1 MKKLFLLLAAVLSL
15 TQMVAQTVPITI
27 GTGTSSNTSG
37 PIPGYYGNH
46 RSIQLFTAAELG
58 QEGACVVDSIA
69 LELGSVTAGTGGRA
83 VRIYM
88 KVCHVFD
95 VQTSPS
101 AAEL

>member
-46 RSIQLFTAAELG
+46 RSIQLFTAAELVLLTPSLLNLVRLLPAP
-58 QEGACVVDSIA
+58 EEEP
-69 LELGSVTAGTGGRA
+69 LEFT
-83 VRIYM
+83 
-88 KVCHVFD
+88 
-95 VQTSPS
+95 
-101 AAEL
+101 